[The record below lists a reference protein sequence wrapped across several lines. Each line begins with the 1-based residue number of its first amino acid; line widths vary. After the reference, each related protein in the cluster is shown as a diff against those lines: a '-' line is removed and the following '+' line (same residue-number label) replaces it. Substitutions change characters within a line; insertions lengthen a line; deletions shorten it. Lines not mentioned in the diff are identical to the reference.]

1 MSPAHWWVSRCL
13 PMALAITPIS
23 SLSAHPYTNILPLP
37 CPPTVQAP
45 LSTLPQSTFALSYQL
60 THTLIHPLPLPC
72 PPSASPVVHPP
83 SEHIRLVLPA
93 TILSLPTA
101 TTTTAAAL
109 STAAVQS
116 TLSATITGLSYL
128 INEIN
133 HTSTPTNLPPPT
145 PINHHHQLSY
155 PLKHQLTSPHP
166 SQSSSPTN
174 PLSQPLSQPPS
185 TRFLCTSL
193 RTLKHRDKG

>member
-1 MSPAHWWVSRCL
+1 MSPCGSRS
-13 PMALAITPIS
+13 ITPYQLPTPPYQLTHTLIYTP
-23 SLSAHPYTNILPLP
+23 SLSLARP
-37 CPPTVQAP
+37 VQAP

-60 THTLIHPLPLPC
+60 THTLIYSPLPLPC
-72 PPSASPVVHPP
+72 PPSASPVDHPP

-101 TTTTAAAL
+101 TTATAAAL

-166 SQSSSPTN
+166 SQFIITN
-174 PLSQPLSQPPS
+174 
-185 TRFLCTSL
+185 
-193 RTLKHRDKG
+193 

>member
-1 MSPAHWWVSRCL
+1 MTYTLGSVSL
-13 PMALAITPIS
+13 WFSLNNTLSAPNT
-23 SLSAHPYTNILPLP
+23 SLSAHPYTN
-37 CPPTVQAP
+37 
-45 LSTLPQSTFALSYQL
+45 
-60 THTLIHPLPLPC
+60 IHPLPLPC

-101 TTTTAAAL
+101 TTATAAAL

-128 INEIN
+128 INEIK

-166 SQSSSPTN
+166 SQFIITN
-174 PLSQPLSQPPS
+174 
-185 TRFLCTSL
+185 
-193 RTLKHRDKG
+193 